1 MGITIIPHLTTTQR
15 DAIPAFI
22 RVTGLRIFNIT
33 TNIDERWNGA
43 AWVAASSGGSF
54 TPMAYVAPPA
64 TNSDAD
70 QQTWI
75 QNFITQ
81 AIAAGV
87 MAAPPTYQVS
97 GQITGT
103 GNDNVALSL
112 VGTQTYNTN
121 TDGSGNFSFPAVVD
135 GTYTLTPTKAGHFT
149 TPVNRNVVVSG
160 ANITGQNFTIAVSSS
175 SATTSATKVFVPQ
188 INATN
193 RLRSIQKGTR
203 TLNTE
208 LYAGVTVNVYTPT
221 YHNGRAFFPSQDGRV
236 FVCDDNDVLRTTIS
250 PAIGGQIFAV
260 HAVGNK
266 LLLVGSTHIQFGTYD
281 NGSPDVWTPGNKV
294 ANVIYPQ
301 DSTFF
306 NGEVWITGTYSASP
320 TPHNVV
326 RYNINTEAFVRS
338 NLFAGTN
345 ANLLAIQ
352 AGDTTI
358 AVQNTT
364 SGTIRIIDPATLAT
378 VGTGSVN
385 AGSNPNNIAFSRGK
399 FWVTFGGNLFALTTS
414 GSAAI
419 PPGFAAN
426 GCVSDADFVYV
437 FNNALTGMVVIN
449 ADTNTVDGSTISG
462 LSSPA
467 YYIQ

>member
-1 MGITIIPHLTTTQR
+1 MAR
-15 DAIPAFI
+15 NKFI
-22 RVTGLRIFNIT
+22 RIFTKLAGSFTTGELVAREIALEESSNSLVIKKSDNTILRFGT
-33 TNIDERWNGA
+33 
-43 AWVAASSGGSF
+43 GGSF
-54 TPMAYVAPPA
+54 TPQPYQASPTVTTLRDALVA
-64 TNSDAD
+64 S
-70 QQTWI
+70 
-75 QNFITQ
+75 
-81 AIAAGV
+81 GV
-87 MAAPPTYQVS
+87 MSAQVTYTVS
-97 GQITGT
+97 GVISGDSPV
-103 GNDNVALSL
+103 GVDLAL
-112 VGTQTYNTN
+112 VGANTYNTTSGVGGIFN
-121 TDGSGNFSFPAVVD
+121 LTGVPDGSYV
-135 GTYTLTPTKAGHFT
+135 LTPTKAGHFI

-175 SATTSATKVFVPQ
+175 SPTTSATKVYVPQ

-193 RLRSIQKGTR
+193 RLRSVQKSPR
-203 TLNTE
+203 ALNTE

-221 YHNGRAFFPSQDGRV
+221 YHNSRLFLPTQDGRV
-236 FVCDDNDVLRTTIS
+236 FVYDDNDVLRTTIS

-260 HAVGNK
+260 HAVGKK
-266 LLLVGSTHIQFGTYD
+266 LMLVGSTHIQFGTYD

-301 DSTFF
+301 DSTLF
-306 NGEVWITGTYSASP
+306 NGEVWITGTYAASP

-326 RYNINTEAFVRS
+326 RYNVTTEALVRS

-364 SGTIRIIDPATLAT
+364 TGTIRIIDPATLAT

-414 GSAAI
+414 GNTPI

-426 GCVSDADFVYV
+426 GCVADADFVYV
-437 FNNALTGMVVIN
+437 FNNALRLVVVN